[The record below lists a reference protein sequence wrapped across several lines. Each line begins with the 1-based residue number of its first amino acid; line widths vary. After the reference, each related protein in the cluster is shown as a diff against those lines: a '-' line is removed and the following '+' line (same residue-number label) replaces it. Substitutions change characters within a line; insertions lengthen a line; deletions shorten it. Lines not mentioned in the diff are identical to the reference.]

1 MAITTTQSKKQKEE
15 QLLRDINNLAYYQLD
30 QSKSFGDKLLGVATA
45 GKTTAAGDEITFNPL
60 LKKWEINLAPMTKG
74 IVGAQQSEQYKSLTE
89 DAGRNRDA
97 ARRADKRAISGDEEF
112 QRAFNSYRF
121 RPKRDEG
128 SYIADATRGSL
139 LARKNGSNSALDG
152 ATRALMR
159 GGNTSRLGSLAKSFR
174 GAEADEFESTLLNGK
189 SRGRADYQA
198 LEGADENRM
207 QQELA
212 FLKGIADSTPQ
223 SAVRFG
229 NDADQLTSMAS
240 GGMDNIMSSLS
251 AAQGQSSDAMNK
263 LISTLQSLV
272 AQASK
277 G

>member
-1 MAITTTQSKKQKEE
+1 MAITTAQTKKEKEE

-30 QSKSFGDKLLGVATA
+30 QSKAFGDKLLGVATA

-89 DAGRNRDA
+89 DADRNRGA

-128 SYIADATRGSL
+128 SYIADATRGSI

-159 GGNTSRLGSLAKSFR
+159 GGNTSNLGGLAKAFR

-198 LEGADENRM
+198 LEGADESRM

-212 FLKGIADSTPQ
+212 FLQNIASSTPQ

-229 NDADQLTSMAS
+229 NDADQITAMTNS
-240 GGMDNIMSSLS
+240 GTADITQAL
-251 AAQGQSSDAMNK
+251 AAGQGQSSDAMNK
-263 LISTLQSLV
+263 LLSVLNSILAQSN
-272 AQASK
+272 K